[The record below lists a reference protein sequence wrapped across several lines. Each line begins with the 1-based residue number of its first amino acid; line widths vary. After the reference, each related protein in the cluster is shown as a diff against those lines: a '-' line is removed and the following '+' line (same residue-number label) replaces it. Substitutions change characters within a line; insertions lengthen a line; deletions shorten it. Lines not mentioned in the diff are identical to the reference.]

1 MIPLQNILSTE
12 EFLVWISCFG
22 QELIQTLNE
31 FWIKFLSSIFKKK
44 KNRICGLI
52 NPKNMP

>member
-22 QELIQTLNE
+22 QELIQTLNG
-31 FWIKFLSSIFKKK
+31 IKFLSSIFKKK
-44 KNRICGLI
+44 K
-52 NPKNMP
+52 KT